1 MCASHLAVRGVI
13 SEMSGYGE
21 YTVTDMEAGLE
32 HLKRGTARN
41 VDVML
46 VVAEPYYRSLEAAAR
61 THLLAKELEI
71 PYIYVVANKVKTD
84 SDQQAIEQFCEQHD
98 MPIIGVVPYDDEFM
112 EAERQATAPIDFAP
126 DCAGSEAIRQIAQ
139 VLRGLD
145 APTRP
150 DDKLRSRPGK
160 KKPACRPQSGLSE

>member
-46 VVAEPYYRSLEAAAR
+46 VVAEPYYRSLEAAER
-61 THLLAKELEI
+61 THSLAKELKI
-71 PYIYVVANKVKTD
+71 PHIYIVANKVKTEAD
-84 SDQQAIEQFCEQHD
+84 EEAIEQFCEQHD
-98 MPIIGVVPYDDEFM
+98 MSIIGVVPYDDDFM
-112 EAERQATAPIDFAP
+112 EAERKATAPIDFAP
-126 DCAGSEAIRQIAQ
+126 DCVGANAISQIAEK
-139 VLRGLD
+139 LKGLD
-145 APTRP
+145 TPVRI
-150 DDKLRSRPGK
+150 DRLRRRIPSK
-160 KKPACRPQSGLSE
+160 KTA